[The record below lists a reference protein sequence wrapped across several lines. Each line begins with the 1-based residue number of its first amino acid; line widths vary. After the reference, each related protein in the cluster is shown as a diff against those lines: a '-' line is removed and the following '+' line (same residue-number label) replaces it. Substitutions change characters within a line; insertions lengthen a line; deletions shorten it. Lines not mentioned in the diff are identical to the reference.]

1 MNLNNYSKIENRF
14 IKKGFIIEKVER
26 NESIYYINNS
36 IKKNLIKLLKLNI
49 PVKKLDLNNL
59 HKYLNQKSLN
69 KVRLN
74 LIHEINSDK
83 NFRKN
88 YFFLAKNML
97 NKIIGNELVM
107 QKNINL
113 SIQLPNDESSLLPI
127 HSDTWSGDS
136 PFESVLWIPLVNCFK
151 TKSMFILDSKAINK
165 FNKNFLS
172 KKIKSVSDLYIHFKK
187 NLKFIKIDYK
197 NYLLFNQNLPHG
209 NLVNSTSETRVS
221 LNCRFKGL
229 FTPYRQKELG
239 SFFSPIQI
247 RPATKI
253 GLEYKAPGQK

>member
-107 QKNINL
+107 QKT
-113 SIQLPNDESSLLPI
+113 SIYQYNFQTTKVLFFQYILTRGQETHLLKVCY
-127 HSDTWSGDS
+127 GY
-136 PFESVLWIPLVNCFK
+136 LW
-151 TKSMFILDSKAINK
+151 
-165 FNKNFLS
+165 
-172 KKIKSVSDLYIHFKK
+172 
-187 NLKFIKIDYK
+187 
-197 NYLLFNQNLPHG
+197 
-209 NLVNSTSETRVS
+209 
-221 LNCRFKGL
+221 
-229 FTPYRQKELG
+229 
-239 SFFSPIQI
+239 
-247 RPATKI
+247 
-253 GLEYKAPGQK
+253 

>member
-1 MNLNNYSKIENRF
+1 MNLNNYSNIENKF
-14 IKKGFIIEKVER
+14 IKKGFIIQKVER
-26 NESIYYINNS
+26 NESINYINNS

-49 PVKKLDLNNL
+49 SVKKLDLNNL

-74 LIHEINSDK
+74 LINEINSDK

-88 YFFLAKNML
+88 YFFIAKNML

-113 SIQLPNDESSLLPI
+113 SIQLPKDESSLLPI

-151 TKSMFILDSKAINK
+151 LNQC
-165 FNKNFLS
+165 
-172 KKIKSVSDLYIHFKK
+172 LY
-187 NLKFIKIDYK
+187 
-197 NYLLFNQNLPHG
+197 
-209 NLVNSTSETRVS
+209 
-221 LNCRFKGL
+221 
-229 FTPYRQKELG
+229 
-239 SFFSPIQI
+239 
-247 RPATKI
+247 
-253 GLEYKAPGQK
+253 